1 MFYETTGCKITNSLE
16 SNWLVIKEELTRL
29 QKKTLFLGQKSFF
42 ITTAG
47 MFLVCMLL
55 GRN

>member
-1 MFYETTGCKITNSLE
+1 MFYETTGFEITDSLE

-29 QKKTLFLGQKSFF
+29 QKKIIPWSKKFL
-42 ITTAG
+42 TMAG